1 MSQESAY
8 VSFSTEGDSLPV
20 SCVGCIM
27 TKAWA
32 VRGGGDEGCGDVNVS
47 VVEIRRVL
55 ILAAAREAQT
65 KHDEAVYYV
74 TIILCGSLDLHRHRA
89 FEQWPHGDQGR
100 NGGSTICPVK
110 VHHSPSLPRTT
121 ILQWRTTVG

>member
-27 TKAWA
+27 TEAWA
-32 VRGGGDEGCGDVNVS
+32 VRGGGDEGCGDVNAS

-55 ILAAAREAQT
+55 VLAAAREAQT
-65 KHDEAVYYV
+65 KHKEAVYYV
-74 TIILCGSLDLHRHRA
+74 TRILCGSLDLHRHRA
-89 FEQWPHGDQGR
+89 FKQW
-100 NGGSTICPVK
+100 
-110 VHHSPSLPRTT
+110 LP
-121 ILQWRTTVG
+121 